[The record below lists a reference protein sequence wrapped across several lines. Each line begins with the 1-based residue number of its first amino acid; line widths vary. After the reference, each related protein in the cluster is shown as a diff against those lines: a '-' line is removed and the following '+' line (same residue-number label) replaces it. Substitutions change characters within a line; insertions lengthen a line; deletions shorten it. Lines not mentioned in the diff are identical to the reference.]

1 MSDGSGWAVK
11 SATFNINS
19 VNRRLPNLLGWLRVC
34 LQELKATNEAFPA
47 AAISSGDDSNASL
60 GQDTTSVNAQMNGP
74 GSDSTAANSNQ

>member
-1 MSDGSGWAVK
+1 MK

-47 AAISSGDDSNASL
+47 AAISSAVTCWHLFS
-60 GQDTTSVNAQMNGP
+60 QDC
-74 GSDSTAANSNQ
+74 STPS